1 VPTAGLACRREPV
14 FFFFLRN
21 LLFVLVFQTAFRFL
35 KRLDAHAP
43 QHTQPKDGWMDRY
56 VGNFNF
62 NVNFN
67 VNEKPIR
74 VFVAETYLPL
84 PVLPTPIRR
93 TMSVA
98 STKE

>member
-1 VPTAGLACRREPV
+1 
-14 FFFFLRN
+14 
-21 LLFVLVFQTAFRFL
+21 
-35 KRLDAHAP
+35 
-43 QHTQPKDGWMDRY
+43 MDRY